1 MPKNKVFIISGS
13 SGEGKT
19 NLLKEIVSTL
29 EKQNV
34 KVRGIYA
41 EGQWENNSRSGHT
54 LVEIGGKQRVNLCST
69 TYSKDWIK
77 EERFYFNPDA
87 INTGISILENLL
99 AENPQLI
106 VVDEI
111 GPFELQGKIWADTFR
126 KLLQSASCP
135 ILITTKQ
142 KLINPVVEVFS
153 IFDYNE
159 FPSSTNKDKVL
170 KAIRTTF

>member
-19 NLLKEIVSTL
+19 NLLKKIVSTL
-29 EKQNV
+29 EKQNI

-41 EGQWENNSRSGHT
+41 EGQWEGNSRSGHT

-69 TYSKDWIK
+69 TYSRNWIK

-87 INTGISILENLL
+87 INTGISILENIL

-111 GPFELQGKIWADTFR
+111 GPFELRGKIWADVFR
-126 KLLQSASCP
+126 KLLKSASCP

-142 KLINPVVEVFS
+142 KLIIPVTEVFS
-153 IFDYNE
+153 IINYFE
-159 FPSSTNKDKVL
+159 FPISSNKDQVL
-170 KAIRTTF
+170 TVIKSSL